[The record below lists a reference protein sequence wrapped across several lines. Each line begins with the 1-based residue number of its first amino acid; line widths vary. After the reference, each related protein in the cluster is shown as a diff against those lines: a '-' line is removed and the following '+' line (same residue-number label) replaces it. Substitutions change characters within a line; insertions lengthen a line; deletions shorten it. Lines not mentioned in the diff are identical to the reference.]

1 MTNRTGFMTTLL
13 LIAVTCA
20 AVLYVALGPARA
32 QTMWP
37 PDSFV
42 ELGGDFAGSR
52 LHYVDKGVAKP
63 GVAPV
68 IVIHGASGNL
78 RDMEL
83 ALMDELARETR
94 VIAFDRPGHGW
105 SGRTPHPDIADP
117 SVQAAAI
124 RNGLKKLGVEKPVL
138 LGHSWG
144 ASVVAAYAL
153 EWPDEIAGLLP
164 LSGALYPWPGG
175 VAWYHSV
182 VRTPVAGWLF
192 TNLLVAPAGHL
203 LLDKGVA
210 ANFHPDTPPE
220 NYAKKTALP
229 LLFRPAEFRANSEDT
244 AQLKGHLAEQSP
256 RYGEISVPTIVI
268 TGNADH
274 TVSPKIHSYAFH
286 NEVEGS
292 ELIKLKGTG
301 HMPHY
306 AHTDVV
312 VDALLRLARGERPRA
327 GMTTIHA
334 DGKVEMQQA
343 AD

>member
-1 MTNRTGFMTTLL
+1 MTTLL
-13 LIAVTCA
+13 IVAAICA
-20 AVLYVALGPARA
+20 VALIMSLGAARA

-37 PDSFV
+37 PDGFV
-42 ELGGDFAGSR
+42 ELDGEFAGSR
-52 LHYVDKGVAKP
+52 LHYVDKGTAKP

-68 IVIHGASGNL
+68 ILIHGASGNL

-83 ALMDELARETR
+83 ALVDRLAVKTR

-105 SGRTPHPDIADP
+105 SDRTPNPDIANP
-117 SVQAAAI
+117 AVQAAAI
-124 RNGLKKLGVEKPVL
+124 RNGLKKLGVENPVL

-144 ASVVAAYAL
+144 GSVVTAYAL
-153 EWPDEIAGLLP
+153 AWPDEIAGLLP

-182 VRTPVAGWLF
+182 VRTPVVGWFF
-192 TNLLVAPAGHL
+192 TNLLVAPAGKL
-203 LLDKGVA
+203 LLDRGVA
-210 ANFHPDTPPE
+210 ANFHPDKPPE

-229 LLFRPAEFRANSEDT
+229 MLFRPAEFRANSEDT
-244 AQLKGHLAEQSP
+244 AQLKAYLAAQSP
-256 RYGEISVPTIVI
+256 RYGEIAVPTIVI

-274 TVSPKIHSYAFH
+274 TVSPKIHSYRFH
-286 NEVEGS
+286 NEVSGS

-327 GMTTIHA
+327 GMTTIYA
-334 DGKVEMQQA
+334 DGKIEMPEA